1 MSGRWFFRWCAGAVL
16 LATATT
22 PATALAQSRPVTE
35 QPPGRASAGAQ
46 RERITIALLDVPL
59 VDALETLSQAAR
71 MNLVWQATALGERAA
86 TRVSCRFPDAPPED
100 VLRCITRAAG
110 LDYVRLSSGTYVVVA
125 QAESAAVFAGLTGIV
140 LDAAT
145 GAPLPSARIQ
155 LAELPTTVLSQNDGG
170 FSFPRLRPGRYALS
184 VRAVGYRP
192 YRTSFDVQPRDVQM
206 LRLPLERAEVFARP
220 IIVNGVRPGAASRV
234 LGEVALEERA
244 VRRVLTGPALFLPG
258 TPVPLG
264 VSRRDGTGDLH
275 LQGGDLGEHPW
286 RLDGIPLYD
295 VGSLTGLLGI
305 VAPAVVERLT
315 VRRSGFRAS
324 EGSFTTGVIDLEHAV
339 ASGDGRTTP
348 VAEFSADPIAA
359 SARLSS
365 PLRIGGAQGHVM
377 VAGRTGLWQWTAP
390 SALVRALRDW
400 SVPDPVLLARLSGF
414 SAFPDAA
421 QLDRTPYAT
430 SIGDERV
437 SLRDLHA
444 ATRLAWGVSQQLDVS
459 AFTTSNGVSYGGTA
473 PDPGAGVVALASSD
487 AYRWR
492 TTGGQMAHRWLL
504 SPRVRQ
510 RVQLRA
516 SSHALDH
523 AGRMHMVTMPFAALN
538 ARENNGIAEVALAA
552 DWRVT
557 ATQRIDLALGTEVAR
572 TTAHLDLANRVLRP
586 IAYKAAVTR
595 GTVFSDA
602 TIAVGGAR
610 YLDVGLRVTQLQ
622 SGRTYAEP
630 RVALRGERTE
640 GAGARTWAWRVAG
653 GGYHQFVNQFDVA
666 STMPVALVPSARFWL
681 PSDGNTPVAQAWHVT
696 AEGVLQPGRGWEIRG
711 ESYLRW
717 QPSIPMF
724 DYGVLFDSTGV
735 GAPVRDATTML
746 ARSSGQAF
754 GGGVRVIR
762 DATLAGIGVR
772 SELAYDGG
780 SATRR
785 FPSRFGGAMQP
796 PPWLEPHRVLLA
808 TEVRPA
814 AGLVLAA
821 RTRGVWGRPWA
832 LRQAYYDLFGAAPM
846 NRGLPIGMP
855 GAMRRPVLMDVDVG
869 ITYRRVLGRTE
880 VELGGSVTNVL
891 DRTNVLD
898 FGLRREATRD
908 AYTMVP
914 RFLPGRQAAFT
925 VQLRP

>member
-1 MSGRWFFRWCAGAVL
+1 MNGRSFTRWCAGAVFL
-16 LATATT
+16 LTASA
-22 PATALAQSRPVTE
+22 PALAQSRPVTE
-35 QPPGRASAGAQ
+35 QPPGRAFVGSQ

-71 MNLVWQATALGERAA
+71 MNLVWQATALGERAVF
-86 TRVSCRFPDAPPED
+86 RVSCRHTDAPPEE

-110 LDYVRLSSGTYVVVA
+110 LDYVRLSSGTYVVIA
-125 QAESAAVFAGLTGIV
+125 QVESAPVFAGLTGVV

-155 LAELPTTVLSQNDGG
+155 LAELPTTVLSQDDGG

-184 VRAVGYRP
+184 VHAVGYVP
-192 YRTSFDVQPRDVQM
+192 YLTSFDVQPRDVQK

-234 LGEVALEERA
+234 LGEAALEERA

-275 LQGGDLGEHPW
+275 LQGGALGEHPW
-286 RLDGIPLYD
+286 RLDGVPLYD
-295 VGSLTGLLGI
+295 VGALSGLLGI

-315 VRRSGFRAS
+315 VRRSGFRAG

-339 ASGDGRTTP
+339 APGDGRNAAI
-348 VAEFSADPIAA
+348 AEFSADPIAA

-365 PLRIGGAQGHVM
+365 PLRVGGARGHVM

-390 SALVRALRDW
+390 SSLVRALRDW

-414 SAFPDAA
+414 TAFPGAA
-421 QLDRTPYAT
+421 ELDRTPYAT

-437 SLRDLHA
+437 SLQDVHA
-444 ATRLAWGVSQQLDVS
+444 ATRLSWGVSQQLDVS

-473 PDPGAGVVALASSD
+473 PDSGAGVVSLETSD

-492 TTGGQMAHRWLL
+492 TTGGQIAHRWLL

-523 AGRMHMVTMPFAALN
+523 AGRMHMVTMPLAALD
-538 ARENNGIAEVALAA
+538 AREDNGIAEAALAA

-557 ATQRIDLALGTEVAR
+557 ATQRIDLTLGTDIAR

-630 RVALRGERTE
+630 RLALRGERTE
-640 GAGARTWAWRVAG
+640 GARQWAWRVAG

-666 STMPVALVPSARFWL
+666 STMPVSLVPSARFWL

-696 AEGVLQPGRGWEIRG
+696 AEGVVQPGRGWEIRG
-711 ESYLRW
+711 ESYVRW

-724 DYGVLFDSTGV
+724 DYGVLFDSTGI

-780 SATRR
+780 SANRR

-855 GAMRRPVLMDVDVG
+855 GATRRPALVDVDAG
-869 ITYRRVLGRTE
+869 ITYRRAVGRTE
-880 VELGGSVTNVL
+880 VEFGGSVTNVL
-891 DRTNVLD
+891 NRANVLD
-898 FGLRREATRD
+898 YSLRREATGD

-914 RFLPGRQAAFT
+914 RFLPGRQAALT